1 VVRVEGKGQMRGAYR
16 VLVRKSERK
25 RPLRR
30 PSIEGKINLKYIFN
44 NNDGGG
50 NVD

>member
-1 VVRVEGKGQMRGAYR
+1 MVRVEGNVEMRGAYG

-30 PSIEGKINLKYIFN
+30 LNIEGKINLKYTFN
-44 NNDGGG
+44 NNDEEE